1 MLRVFLSR
9 VLDVLLHRRR
19 EGRLSQEVE
28 AHLDLLTEEYV
39 ARGLSREDAQ
49 YAAQRAFGGVERIKT
64 IHREQRAL
72 PLFDNLFQDIRFAI
86 RLLAKE
92 RRFTLTAV
100 LALALGIGA
109 NTAIFSL
116 VDSLV
121 LRPLPVKDPVQLAI
135 VADSHDTSRKARSY
149 AVWQALWSRRA
160 IFDGVLAW
168 SHARFNL
175 VHGGETELADG
186 LCASASTFETL
197 GVRAL
202 LGRMFTQHDD
212 VRGGGPDGPVA
223 VISHGFWQR
232 HFGGASNA
240 VGQTLMLGGVPFTVV
255 GVTPPTFFG
264 LEVGRPFD
272 IAIPLGA
279 EPLLMGAETALDS
292 RSTRWLTLMV
302 RLRPD
307 QSLDEAVTALRG
319 VQPQIRE
326 ESLPEDF
333 GAADRAT
340 YLTAPLTLVP
350 SSTGASPLR
359 ERYQRPLLT
368 ILALV
373 AIVLLIACANVAN
386 LLLARAAA
394 RRHEWSV
401 RLAMGASRWRLAR
414 QLIVESVLLSS
425 AAALLGAAM
434 APWASRVLVN
444 ELSTRTN
451 RVFLDLTPDG
461 RVLLFTIAVTAIT
474 ALLFG
479 TVPALRA
486 AGTAPIDAL
495 KAHGRTIVG
504 RGRLSMAHGLV
515 VVQVALCVVLLVGAG
530 LFIRTFTALANRDL
544 GFDREPILIVDV
556 SALRTTIGETERL
569 SAYGQLRERV
579 LTVPGVANAA
589 VSLETPLTGGTWD
602 SKVNVSNSAHV
613 PNAQS
618 RAGFNAVSPGWFATF
633 GVPMLAGRDVSDDDQ
648 APTAPVIIV
657 NEAFA
662 RRFFNSASPLGQT
675 VAIQYGDTTM
685 PAREIVGLV
694 ADAVDA
700 VDASAREQ
708 APPTVYVPLAQFAL
722 PSSQVPI
729 GAFVIVRASLG
740 SPALLARGVGAAIAD
755 VNRDFALTF
764 LPFIDQVNAAL
775 VRERIVAMLATAFG
789 VLALLLAGLGLYGV
803 TSYAVARRRPEI
815 GVRLA
820 LGARPSAVVSLVLS
834 RVFSLIGIGVL
845 TGLGLSLWMTQFVAT
860 LLFGLEPRDPAT
872 FAGAAAILAL
882 VGIIAGLVPALRAS
896 RIDPVSVLRES

>member
-1 MLRVFLSR
+1 MVRVFLSR

-19 EGRLSQEVE
+19 EERLSEEVE
-28 AHLDLLTEEYV
+28 AHLDLLAEEYV
-39 ARGLSREDAQ
+39 TRGLSREDAR
-49 YAAQRAFGGVERIKT
+49 YAARRAFGGVDRMKT
-64 IHREQRAL
+64 IHREQRGL
-72 PLFDNLFQDIRFAI
+72 PLFDNLAHDVRFAI

-121 LRPLPVKDPVQLAI
+121 LRPLPVKDPGQLAI
-135 VADSHDTSRKARSY
+135 VADSHDTSRKAQSY

-160 IFDGVLAW
+160 LFGGVLAW
-168 SHARFNL
+168 THARFNL
-175 VHGGETELADG
+175 AQGGETELVDG
-186 LCASASTFETL
+186 LCASANTFEML
-197 GVRAL
+197 GVPAL
-202 LGRMFTQHDD
+202 LGRTFTEQDD
-212 VRGGGPDGPVA
+212 VRGGGPDGPVTI
-223 VISHGFWQR
+223 ISYGFWQR
-232 HFGGASNA
+232 HFGGAADA
-240 VGQTLMLGGVPFTVV
+240 VGKMLTLGGIPFTVI
-255 GVTPPTFFG
+255 GITPPTFFG

-279 EPLLMGAETALDS
+279 EPLLMGAETAFDK

-326 ESLPEDF
+326 ESLPEDS
-333 GAADRAT
+333 GAADRAA
-340 YLTAPLTLVP
+340 YLSAPLTLVP
-350 SSTGASPLR
+350 SGTGTSPLR

-401 RLAMGASRWRLAR
+401 RLAIGASRWRLAR
-414 QLIVESVLLSS
+414 QLIVESLVLST
-425 AAALLGAAM
+425 AGALLGAAM

-451 RVFLDLTPDG
+451 RVLLDLTPDG

-486 AGTAPIDAL
+486 ADTAPIEAL
-495 KAHGRTIVG
+495 KGHGRTIVG
-504 RGRLSMAHGLV
+504 IGRLTMAHGLV
-515 VVQVALCVVLLVGAG
+515 VAQVALCVVLLVGAG

-544 GFDREPILIVDV
+544 GFDRDSILIVDV
-556 SALRTTIGETERL
+556 SALRTTLGASERL
-569 SAYGQLRERV
+569 SAYGQLRDRV
-579 LTVPGVANAA
+579 LAVPGVANAA
-589 VSLETPLTGGTWD
+589 VSLETPLAGGTWD
-602 SKVNVSNSAHV
+602 SKVVVSNGVDV
-613 PNAQS
+613 PDADR
-618 RAGFNAVSPGWFATF
+618 RASFNAVSPGWFATF
-633 GVPMLAGRDVSDDDQ
+633 GVAMLAGRDVGDGDRQ
-648 APTAPVIIV
+648 RTTPVIVV

-662 RRFFNSASPLGQT
+662 RRFFNGASPLGQT
-675 VAIQYGDTTM
+675 VAIRYGDITM

-694 ADAVDA
+694 GDT
-700 VDASAREQ
+700 VDASPREA
-708 APPTVYVPLAQFAL
+708 APPTMYVPLAQLAL
-722 PSSQVPI
+722 PSAHVPV
-729 GAFVIVRASLG
+729 GAFVVVRASIG
-740 SPALLARGVGAAIAD
+740 SPALLTRSVGAAIAD

-764 LPFIDQVNAAL
+764 LPLADQVNAAMM
-775 VRERIVAMLATAFG
+775 RERIVAMLSTAFG

-803 TSYAVARRRPEI
+803 TANAVARRRPEI

-820 LGARPSAVVSLVLS
+820 LGAQSSAVVRLVLS
-834 RVFSLIGIGVL
+834 RVFSLVGIGIAVGV
-845 TGLGLSLWMTQFVAT
+845 GVSLWMTRFVST
-860 LLFGLEPRDPAT
+860 LLFGLEPHDLGT
-872 FAGAAAILAL
+872 FIGAALVLAS
-882 VGIIAGLVPALRAS
+882 VGIIAGWLPAHRAS
-896 RIDPVSVLRES
+896 RIDPVTVLRES